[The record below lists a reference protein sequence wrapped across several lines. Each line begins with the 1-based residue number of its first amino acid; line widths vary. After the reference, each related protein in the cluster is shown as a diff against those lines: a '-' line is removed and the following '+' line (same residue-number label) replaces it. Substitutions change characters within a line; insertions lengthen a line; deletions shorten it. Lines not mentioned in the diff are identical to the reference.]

1 MEEQDYHPPVS
12 FDIECVPTDGAISA
26 STVLHNE
33 PVRWRRAFLIFIF
46 PALGGLLYGFDVGAS
61 SGALVSLTSADVS
74 GTAWYAL
81 TALQE
86 GMVVGASLFGALAG
100 SVLAFVSADLLGRR
114 GELLLASLLFALGS
128 LGTLA
133 AWSFGGVLLARCVY
147 GLGIGYGMHA
157 APAYIAE
164 TAPACARGLFI
175 SLKEALV
182 VTGVMLGY
190 AAGYVWIERRG
201 GWRAMYGVAVAPA
214 LALSRLHGA
223 AVSKETVARELAEME
238 LALADAGVAHE
249 PVPTEEGGAAHGH
262 RARASR
268 KPGLLES
275 LVELTRPR
283 YRRPLQIGVSLMVFQ
298 QITGQPSVL
307 YYAASTFQAAGFKG
321 SEAATG
327 ISIVL
332 GLFKMLMTLVA
343 VATVD
348 RLGRRP
354 LLLGGVAA
362 LTVSLFSLALASSHV
377 MLHVSHAAAA
387 WTSLAALL
395 LFVGSYQLS
404 FGPLSWLMVS
414 EIFPLRVRGQAIA
427 VATFCNFTSN
437 FIVSLLLPSIREAI
451 GPAVP
456 ETKGKTLEEIEMIW
470 SPQ

>member
-1 MEEQDYHPPVS
+1 MS
-12 FDIECVPTDGAISA
+12 FDIECVPTDGAISVG
-26 STVLHNE
+26 TVLHNE

-128 LGTLA
+128 LGTVA

-214 LALSRLHGA
+214 LVLGAGMLWLPESPRWLLLAGRGRARAGEALSRLHGA

-395 LFVGSYQLS
+395 LFVGSYQV
-404 FGPLSWLMVS
+404 GPGVYKGAWCLGG
-414 EIFPLRVRGQAIA
+414 LRLGFWHQKVCPVRYYLFE
-427 VATFCNFTSN
+427 VFLLYYNCNFQMN
-437 FIVSLLLPSIREAI
+437 
-451 GPAVP
+451 
-456 ETKGKTLEEIEMIW
+456 
-470 SPQ
+470 

>member
-1 MEEQDYHPPVS
+1 MS
-12 FDIECVPTDGAISA
+12 FDIECVPTDGAISVG
-26 STVLHNE
+26 TVLHNE

-128 LGTLA
+128 LGTVA

-214 LALSRLHGA
+214 LVLGAGMLWLPESPRWLLLAGRGRARAGEALSRLHGA

-249 PVPTEEGGAAHGH
+249 AVPTEEGGAAHGH

-268 KPGLLES
+268 SPGLLES
-275 LVELTRPR
+275 LAELTRPR

-395 LFVGSYQLS
+395 LFVGSYQVGRACEGAWVGCVEGL
-404 FGPLSWLMVS
+404 
-414 EIFPLRVRGQAIA
+414 AK
-427 VATFCNFTSN
+427 
-437 FIVSLLLPSIREAI
+437 
-451 GPAVP
+451 P
-456 ETKGKTLEEIEMIW
+456 EFM
-470 SPQ
+470 SPWIYFYLQ